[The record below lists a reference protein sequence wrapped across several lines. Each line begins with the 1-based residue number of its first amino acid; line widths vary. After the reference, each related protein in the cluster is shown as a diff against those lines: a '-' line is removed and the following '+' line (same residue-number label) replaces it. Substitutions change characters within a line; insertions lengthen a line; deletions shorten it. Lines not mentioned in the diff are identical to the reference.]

1 MNKKYKTGFIILVYV
16 LVLVA
21 VALFIDTNK
30 IDVLDPQGLIA
41 IKEKALLIQASWLML
56 IVVAPVFILT
66 FVVAYKYRADNKK
79 AEYRPDWDYN
89 FALEAIWWGV
99 PCIIIVILSVIT
111 WTSTHDLDPFKPLDS
126 KVKPL
131 RVQVVALQWK
141 WLFIYPELNIASVN
155 YLQIPVNTPINF
167 EVSAD
172 APMNSF
178 WIPQLGGQIYAMPG
192 MSANLHL
199 IAHNEGD
206 YRGVSA
212 NLSGKGF
219 AGMKFMTKA
228 TSQGAF
234 DTWVTEVAKSPLQL
248 NTKTFNELSEPSE
261 NNPVASFVLQE
272 KELYDQI
279 VMKYM
284 MPQ

>member
-1 MNKKYKTGFIILVYV
+1 MNKKYKTGFIVLVYV

-21 VALFIDTNK
+21 VALFIDGNK

-56 IVVAPVFILT
+56 IVVAPVFVLT

-79 AEYRPDWDYN
+79 ADYRPDWDYN
-89 FALEAIWWGV
+89 LALEVIWWGV

-111 WTSTHDLDPFKPLDS
+111 WTSTHDLAPFKPLDS

-141 WLFIYPELNIASVN
+141 WLFIYPEHNIASLN
-155 YLQIPVNTPINF
+155 YLQIPTNTPINF

-192 MSANLHL
+192 MSAKLHL
-199 IAHNEGD
+199 IAHNEGEF
-206 YRGVSA
+206 RGVSA

-228 TSQGAF
+228 TTDAAF
-234 DTWVTEVAKSPLQL
+234 NEWIKEVAKSPNML
-248 NTKTFNELSEPSE
+248 NTKTFNELAEPSE
-261 NNPVASFVLQE
+261 NNPVATFVLQE